1 MYSLLQIEWTFWD
14 YVLNFNA
21 FFVSQVVLGVVTILI
36 CITLKRFKADKYN
49 LVTTHGLI
57 FFQIFIGSTVAF
69 LGAYQI
75 RMDLNTGHVL
85 LDGLYFGWQNIWL
98 AVIVSIITILIL
110 VLIEVF
116 NLDFHKKAVKRTGDT
131 K

>member
-21 FFVSQVVLGVVTILI
+21 FFITQVVLGVVTILI

-49 LVTTHGLI
+49 SVTTHGLI
-57 FFQIFIGSTVAF
+57 FFQIFTGSTVAF

-98 AVIVSIITILIL
+98 PVIVSIITILLLI
-110 VLIEVF
+110 LIEVF
-116 NLDFHKKAVKRTGDT
+116 NLDFHKKAAKRTGDT

>member
-1 MYSLLQIEWTFWD
+1 MYILLQMKWGFWD

-21 FFVSQVVLGVVTILI
+21 FFITQVVLGVVTILI

-49 LVTTHGLI
+49 SVTTHGLI

-98 AVIVSIITILIL
+98 PVIVSIITILIL
-110 VLIEVF
+110 ILIEVF
-116 NLDFHKKAVKRTGDT
+116 NLDFHKKAVKRAGDA